1 MRGEARRRGPTSHCL
16 LFLGL
21 SVLSAGGDRPPE
33 LQAAIGLFQQGKNTE
48 AKMAFEHLAAA
59 YPDDFEARQYLGRLA
74 LRADDPKEAAQH
86 LERAVALSPRGSE
99 VHKDLGDAYG
109 RLAQKANV
117 FTRMGWASKCRSAY
131 ERAVALDPRNVD
143 ARLSLLTFYQQAPGL
158 AGGGMDK
165 AYAQAAEIGKLD
177 ARRGRE
183 ARAGLLAADKRF
195 SEAFTLLEQSVTESP
210 EDYTA
215 LYAIG
220 RLAATTGE
228 NLDRGLET
236 LRKCLTLSPPE
247 GAPGRTAAY
256 WRIGNILQKKGD
268 RAAARLSYE
277 TALKLDPNFAAA
289 QKSLADLR

>member
-1 MRGEARRRGPTSHCL
+1 MRQCGSASLCL
-16 LFLGL
+16 LFLCL
-21 SVLSAGGDRPPE
+21 STFSAGGDRSPAQ
-33 LQAAIGLFQQGKNTE
+33 QAAIDLFKQGKNTE
-48 AKMAFEHLAAA
+48 AKMAFENLAAA
-59 YPDDFEARQYLGRLA
+59 DPGDFEAQQYLGRLA

-86 LERAVALSPRGSE
+86 LERAIALSPRSSE

-117 FTRMGWASKCRSAY
+117 FTRMSWASKCRSAY
-131 ERAVALDPRNVD
+131 ERAVALDAGNVD
-143 ARLSLLTFYQQAPGL
+143 ARLSLLSFYQQAPGL

-165 AYAQAAEIGKLD
+165 AYAQAAEISKLD
-177 ARRGRE
+177 ARRGRD
-183 ARAGLLAADKRF
+183 ARASLLATDKKF

-247 GAPGRTAAY
+247 GAPGRPAAH
-256 WRIGNILQKKGD
+256 WRMGNILEKKGD
-268 RAAARLSYE
+268 RATARLSYE
-277 TALKLDPNFAAA
+277 TALKLDPHFAAA
-289 QKSLADLR
+289 KKSLAALR